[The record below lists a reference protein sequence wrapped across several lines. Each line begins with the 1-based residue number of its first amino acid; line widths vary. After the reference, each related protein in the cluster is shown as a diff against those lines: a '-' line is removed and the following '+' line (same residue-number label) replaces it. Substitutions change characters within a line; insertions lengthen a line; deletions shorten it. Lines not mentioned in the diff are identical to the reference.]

1 VPLTSP
7 NEAGTR
13 IDEQARNVGSGQ
25 ASQSRSTWESSA
37 DLSSRTDSI
46 IAILAIAGISAHLAS
61 KYVFEAPVRSQL
73 VPLYIVLA
81 LGGVPL
87 LFRLLH
93 KMLVREFGSDLLA
106 GLSIVVSV
114 LMGQYLVGTIVV
126 LMLSGGTALEN
137 FATRRASSVLEA
149 LSRRMPNVA
158 HRKEASGVTEIE
170 TSAIEV
176 GDVLVVFPHEIC
188 PVDGVVLEGQGRM
201 NEAYLTGEPFE
212 TSKIPGSQVLSGA
225 VNGET
230 ALTVVAAKLP
240 IDSRYAKIM
249 QVMQQTQQRRPR
261 LRRLGDMLG
270 AWYTP
275 LAVALAAAAWIASG
289 QSHRFLAVLV
299 IATPCPLLLAIPVA
313 VIGAISLAAR
323 RSIIIKNPAVLEQIG
338 DCSTLIFDKTGT
350 LTYGR
355 PTLTDI
361 IPAGGASSDD
371 VLRTAASLES
381 YSKHPLA
388 GAIVDA
394 AKQANLSLRKVAAV
408 SESQGMGLRGIVDD
422 SNVWITGR
430 AKVAELGVALP
441 TISAGLE
448 CVIFIDEK
456 YAGTFRFHDVP
467 RTEGRSFVG
476 HLRPRHR
483 VSRTMLVSGDRES
496 EVKYLAELVGIENVV
511 FSASPEDKVS
521 IVRKE
526 TALAKT
532 LFVGDGINDAPA
544 MQAATVGVAFGM
556 SSDITAEAA
565 DAVILEPS
573 FSKVDELM
581 HIGRRM
587 RSIALLSA
595 VGGMA
600 LSILGM
606 LAASF
611 GLLSPIEGA
620 IAQEMID
627 LAAVLNALR
636 VAFPFE
642 QMTDF

>member
-1 VPLTSP
+1 MRV
-7 NEAGTR
+7 EERAGSSAT
-13 IDEQARNVGSGQ
+13 GQ
-25 ASQSRSTWESSA
+25 APRPRSALESTAGASSRS
-37 DLSSRTDSI
+37 DSI
-46 IAILAIAGISAHLAS
+46 IAVLALTGICIHLTLRYIFRTS
-61 KYVFEAPVRSQL
+61 GQSQL
-73 VPLYIVLA
+73 IPLYMVLA
-81 LGGVPL
+81 LGGAPL
-87 LFRLLH
+87 VFRLFRKVLA
-93 KMLVREFGSDLLA
+93 REFGSDLLA
-106 GLSIVVSV
+106 GLSIVASI

-126 LMLSGGTALEN
+126 LMLSGGTALEI

-158 HRKEASGVTEIE
+158 HRKESTGLTDIE
-170 TSAIEV
+170 TSAIAV

-212 TSKIPGSQVLSGA
+212 TSKILGSQVLSGA

-230 ALTVVAAKLP
+230 ALTIAAAKLA

-249 QVMQQTQQRRPR
+249 QVMQETQQRRPR

-275 LAVALAAAAWIASG
+275 LAVTLAAAAWIASG

-338 DCSTLIFDKTGT
+338 DCATLIFDKTGT

-355 PTLTDI
+355 PTLTEINPTDNF
-361 IPAGGASSDD
+361 SSED
-371 VLRTAASLES
+371 VLRMVASLER

-394 AKQANLSLRKVAAV
+394 ARQANLSLRHVT
-408 SESQGMGLRGIVDD
+408 SIGESQGMGLRGIVDGSD
-422 SNVWITGR
+422 VWITGR
-430 AKVAELGVALP
+430 AKVAGLGIALP
-441 TISAGLE
+441 AISAGLE
-448 CVIFIDEK
+448 CVVFIDEK
-456 YAGTFRFHDVP
+456 YAATFRFHDVP
-467 RTEGRSFVG
+467 RAEGRSFVN
-476 HLRPRHR
+476 HLRPRHK
-483 VSRTMLVSGDRES
+483 VNRTLLVSGDRES
-496 EVKYLAELVGIENVV
+496 EVKYLAGLVGIENVI
-511 FSASPEDKVS
+511 FSASPEDKVQ

-526 TALAKT
+526 TASAKT

-544 MQAATVGVAFGM
+544 MQAATVGIAFGLN
-556 SSDITAEAA
+556 SDITAEAA

-595 VGGMA
+595 VGGMS
-600 LSILGM
+600 LSVVGM

-620 IAQEMID
+620 VAQEIID

-636 VAFPFE
+636 VAFPFDH
-642 QMTDF
+642 MTDF